1 MGIFTPKKI
10 FFTNGVGRHRQ
21 KLESFEAALR
31 DAGIQQCNLVKVS
44 SIFPPGCE
52 IISREKGSQLLKPG
66 NITFVVMSRNATN
79 EPNRLVAASVGFAQ
93 PKDPAVYGYLSEH
106 HSFGE
111 TDEKAGEKAEDMA
124 ASMLASTLGIEFN
137 VDEGWD
143 EKEQVFKLSGKFVKT
158 SNVSQSAVCDKDG
171 NWTTVVAAAVFIMDE
186 DNGSVVGVQQ

>member
-1 MGIFTPKKI
+1 MGIFTPKRI

-31 DAGIQQCNLVKVS
+31 DAGIQHCNLVKVS

-52 IISREKGSQLLKPG
+52 IISREKGSQLLRPG

-158 SNVSQSAVCDKDG
+158 SNVSQSAVCDKEG

-186 DNGSVVGVQQ
+186 DNGNPAAP